1 MSEGRLTGGGGG
13 WNIPEFLHSL
23 MVIPT
28 AGPQRRIQP
37 LRVVPLLSPA
47 HFERS
52 WVRSLPLRNL
62 VQQGVRDLTWRP
74 ALEQQLEPENPHLGI
89 SCDHRPVQAVVR
101 NLEGRKAAPA
111 ALTLLAEIGLG
122 TRGKARPTP

>member
-1 MSEGRLTGGGGG
+1 MSEGWFTGDGSR
-13 WNIPEFLHSL
+13 WDILEFFHSL

-37 LRVVPLLSPA
+37 LRVVPLLFPA

-52 WVRSLPLRNL
+52 WVPSLPLRNL
-62 VQQGVRDLTWRP
+62 VQQGVRDQTWRP
-74 ALEQQLEPENPHLGI
+74 ALEQQHAPEKPHLGTC
-89 SCDHRPVQAVVR
+89 CDHRPVQAVVR
-101 NLEGRKAAPA
+101 NLEGLKAAPA
-111 ALTLLAEIGLG
+111 ALTLLAEIGLA